1 MLYSCE
7 LGRPVRFAGNDA
19 AGAGADARLTGN
31 TESADGPSSSRPA
44 EQGGRSFRD
53 ASTYR
58 LAHTEA
64 SIHCEP
70 ISSAMHGFMFADIW
84 NASYRIHDGRS
95 CCWVRTQ

>member
-19 AGAGADARLTGN
+19 AGADARLTGN

-58 LAHTEA
+58 LAHAEV

-70 ISSAMHGFMFADIW
+70 ISSAMHHTVSTTADPAAGCGEGW
-84 NASYRIHDGRS
+84 L
-95 CCWVRTQ
+95 V